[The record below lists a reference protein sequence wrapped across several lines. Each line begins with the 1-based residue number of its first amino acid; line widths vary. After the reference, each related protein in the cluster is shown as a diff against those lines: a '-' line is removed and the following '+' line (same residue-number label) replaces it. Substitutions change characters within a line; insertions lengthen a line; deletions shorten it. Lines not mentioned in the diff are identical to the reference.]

1 MNEVSRSDGIPDELF
16 EILKDDAVKS
26 ASLNMPADLEN
37 SAVATGLKKGQF
49 LFQSQRK
56 SMPKIFKLP
65 HNCTHFTHWQSNT
78 QILQARLQ
86 Q

>member
-49 LFQSQRK
+49 LFQSQRRA
-56 SMPKIFKLP
+56 MPKNVQTTVQMHSFHML
-65 HNCTHFTHWQSNT
+65 TE
-78 QILQARLQ
+78 
-86 Q
+86 